1 MGFGTSLLYDSYNTF
16 TIGSNLIL
24 RNDKKLNFEIGLAT
38 SLLVNYNA
46 GLDDEER
53 RIMAE
58 GGSWYCHPLL
68 TLFSTLNIGMR
79 YNFEN
84 NWFVKL
90 NYSPAIYRRINHC
103 TTPRLHTLWGG
114 FSIGKRF

>member
-1 MGFGTSLLYDSYNTF
+1 MGFGTSLLYDSDNTF

-68 TLFSTLNIGMR
+68 TLFSTFFL
-79 YNFEN
+79 
-84 NWFVKL
+84 WFFADVSSCSDL
-90 NYSPAIYRRINHC
+90 
-103 TTPRLHTLWGG
+103 LHNKYVFLFFCFPGTE
-114 FSIGKRF
+114 